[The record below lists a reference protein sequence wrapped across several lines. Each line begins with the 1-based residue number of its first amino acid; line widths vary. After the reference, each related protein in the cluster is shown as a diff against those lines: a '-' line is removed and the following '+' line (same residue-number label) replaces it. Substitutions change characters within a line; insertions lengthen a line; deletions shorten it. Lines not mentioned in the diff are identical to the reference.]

1 MAEDLSHETAEKIR
15 ALCSRISVANSL
27 DQEIQEELYSHLEEK
42 LLAYLSGKEKITED
56 DAFILV
62 REHFGDPV
70 ILKELLKEVHTA
82 RGRVYS
88 GRFAMLPIARP

>member
-1 MAEDLSHETAEKIR
+1 MAENISPETAEKIR
-15 ALCSRISVANSL
+15 ALCSRISVANNL

-42 LLAYLSGKEKITED
+42 LLAYLSGKEKITEE

-70 ILKELLKEVHTA
+70 KLKGLLRKVHKA
-82 RGRVYS
+82 RGREYH

>member
-1 MAEDLSHETAEKIR
+1 MSDSLNQKTAEKIR
-15 ALCSRISVANSL
+15 TLCSRISVANNL

-42 LLAYLSGKEKITED
+42 LLAYLCGKEKITED

-62 REHFGDPV
+62 REHFGDPAN
-70 ILKELLKEVHTA
+70 LKGLLKEVHTA

>member
-1 MAEDLSHETAEKIR
+1 MAENISPETAGKIH

-27 DQEIQEELYSHLEEK
+27 DQEIQEELFSHLEEK
-42 LLAYLSGKEKITED
+42 LLAYLSGKEKITEE

-70 ILKELLKEVHTA
+70 ILKGLLKDVHTA
-82 RGRVYS
+82 RGRIYS